1 MKLKAIADMT
11 ETKKTGSVYF
21 RTTLLLTACTMIV
34 FAVLC
39 IAYYQQMSRSVISQE
54 SESLYDAAVGAAE
67 GYVRINTG
75 VSGTAAITTEADN
88 YFCALAVANN
98 CYIWIVEPDG
108 RIYYNTEIPD
118 EARKQ
123 LSKVGK
129 SYYMTDTQ
137 LSGLTDKAEGGF
149 ITGSQNGMFSDSRYV
164 WLSASYPVTSTGWY
178 LVVHKSIDAEQEA
191 MWMLSNALALPV
203 LISFALALVIF
214 TLMTRSLIRPI
225 RLLSDAAKRV
235 TSGDLTARIH
245 IPELEKETPVQYGFV
260 DEMSELIMT
269 VNQMIER
276 LERQDNERRVFIS
289 SIAHDLRT
297 PLTSI
302 KGFLSA
308 MLDGTVPPERFEYYL
323 GITKTEVDRIQALT
337 TSMTDA
343 TSLGKKDSLKIVV
356 FDINDLIKS
365 TLTSLE
371 KMLQDKN
378 LGVQLECYTD
388 QNDGLPVKGD
398 REAIMR
404 VVNNLLVNAI
414 KFTPS
419 NGDIAIST
427 EYHAKTGQVFV
438 TVEDSGPGIPKDKR
452 ARVFESFYKI
462 DESRTNPGS
471 GLGLYICKEILRA
484 HDQTIRVDASPI
496 FGGARFVFTLASAY
510 DSEKDRG

>member
-1 MKLKAIADMT
+1 MT
-11 ETKKTGSVYF
+11 EAKRTGTAYF
-21 RTTLLLTACTMIV
+21 RTILLLTVCTMLV

-39 IAYYQQMSRSVISQE
+39 VAYYQQMSKSIISKE
-54 SESLYDAAVGAAE
+54 SESLYGAAIGTVE

-75 VSGTAAITTEADN
+75 ASGTVAITTEADN
-88 YFCALAVANN
+88 YFCAVAVAND

-108 RIYYNTEIPD
+108 RIYYNTELPD

-123 LSKVGK
+123 LSKVGN
-129 SYYMTDTQ
+129 SYYMTSTQ
-137 LSGLTDKAEGGF
+137 LRGLTDKASGGY
-149 ITGSQNGMFSDSRYV
+149 ITGTENGLFTNSRYV
-164 WLSASYPVTSTGWY
+164 WLSASYPVAADGWY
-178 LVVHKSIDAEQEA
+178 LVVHKSIDAEREA

-225 RLLSDAAKRV
+225 RLLSDAAKKV
-235 TSGDLTARIH
+235 TNGDLTARIH
-245 IPELEKETPVQYGFV
+245 IPELEKETPVQYGYV

-269 VNQMIER
+269 MNQMIER

-343 TSLGKKDSLKIVV
+343 TSLGKKDSLKIIR
-356 FDINDLIKS
+356 FDINELIKS

-371 KMLQDKN
+371 KMLQDKK

-388 QNDGLPVKGD
+388 QNDQLMVKGD

-404 VVNNLLVNAI
+404 VVNNLIVNAI
-414 KFTPS
+414 KFTPAD
-419 NGDIAIST
+419 GDIAIAT
-427 EYHAKTGQVFV
+427 EYHSKTGQVLV
-438 TVEDSGPGIPKDKR
+438 TVEDSGPGIPKEKR
-452 ARVFESFYKI
+452 SRVFESFYKI

-510 DSEKDRG
+510 DTEKVRG

>member
-1 MKLKAIADMT
+1 M
-11 ETKKTGSVYF
+11 
-21 RTTLLLTACTMIV
+21 TLLLTVCTMIV

-39 IAYYQQMSRSVISQE
+39 VAYYQQMSRSVISE
-54 SESLYDAAVGAAE
+54 EAEALHDAAAGAAG
-67 GYVRINTG
+67 GYSRINNG
-75 VSGTAAITTEADN
+75 ASGTIAITTEADN

-118 EARKQ
+118 EARQQ
-123 LSKVGK
+123 LGKVGN
-129 SYYMTDTQ
+129 SFYMTATQ
-137 LSGLTDKAEGGF
+137 MSGLTDKEAGGS
-149 ITGSQNGMFSDSRYV
+149 ITGTQNGLFSDSRYV
-164 WLSASYPVTSTGWY
+164 WLTASYPVNPNGWY

-203 LISFALALVIF
+203 LISFALALVVF

-225 RLLSDAAKRV
+225 RLLSEAAKKV

-245 IPELEKETPVQYGFV
+245 VPELEKENPVQYGVV

-343 TSLGKKDSLKIVV
+343 TSLGKKESLKIVR
-356 FDINDLIKS
+356 FDINELIKS

-371 KMLQDKN
+371 KILEDKK

-388 QNDGLPVKGD
+388 QNDELIVQGD

-414 KFTPS
+414 KFTPV
-419 NGDIAIST
+419 NGDIAITT

-496 FGGARFVFTLASAY
+496 FGGARFVFTLASAF
-510 DSEKDRG
+510 DTEKDRG

>member
-1 MKLKAIADMT
+1 MT
-11 ETKKTGSVYF
+11 ETKRTGSVYF
-21 RTTLLLTACTMIV
+21 RMILLLTVSTMIV

-39 IAYYQQMSRSVISQE
+39 VAYFQQMSKSIIAKESV
-54 SESLYDAAVGAAE
+54 SLYDAAAGVSD
-67 GYVRINTG
+67 GYVRINTD
-75 VSGTAAITTEADN
+75 VPGTAAITAEADN
-88 YFCALAVANN
+88 YFCAVAVANN

-123 LSKVGK
+123 LTKVGDTF
-129 SYYMTDTQ
+129 YMTSTQ
-137 LSGLTDKAEGGF
+137 LMGLTDKAAGGY
-149 ITGSQNGMFSDSRYV
+149 ITGTQNGLFTDSRYV

-178 LVVHKSIDAEQEA
+178 LVVHKSVDVDQEA

-225 RLLSDAAKRV
+225 RLLSEAAIKV
-235 TSGDLTARIH
+235 TNGDLTARIH
-245 IPELEKETPVQYGFV
+245 VPELEKDTPVQYGFV

-276 LERQDNERRVFIS
+276 LERQDNDRRVFIS

-343 TSLGKKDSLKIVV
+343 TSLGKKDSLKIVR
-356 FDINDLIKS
+356 FDINELIRS

-371 KMLQDKN
+371 KMLQDKK

-388 QNDGLPVKGD
+388 QNDGLMVKGD

-404 VVNNLLVNAI
+404 VVNNLLVNAM
-414 KFTPS
+414 KFTPE

-427 EYHAKTGQVFV
+427 EYRIKTGQVFV
-438 TVEDSGPGIPKDKR
+438 TVEDSGPGIPKEKR
-452 ARVFESFYKI
+452 SRVFESFYKI